1 MIISDNIARMI
12 EALIE
17 ESGGTIE
24 LKRNVMAEQ
33 LGCAPS
39 QINYV
44 IMSRFTPERGYIIE
58 SKRGGGGYIRIVR
71 KALPRND
78 LLVRVLHSIGDALEE
93 AECASLLQALASH
106 DAISSQDIALLSAA
120 LSQASLSPAPSRT
133 MQAALRA
140 SILRQMLL
148 TLMQ

>member
-44 IMSRFTPERGYIIE
+44 IMSRFTPERGYLTE
-58 SKRGGGGYIRIVR
+58 SRRGGGGFIRIVKKPIHR
-71 KALPRND
+71 NVFLAQVVESIGAQLEENECAAILRALISRNAIDAHDAELISIALSAPALSPISSKKNWQRFALP
-78 LLVRVLHSIGDALEE
+78 
-93 AECASLLQALASH
+93 
-106 DAISSQDIALLSAA
+106 
-120 LSQASLSPAPSRT
+120 
-133 MQAALRA
+133 
-140 SILRQMLL
+140 
-148 TLMQ
+148 

>member
-44 IMSRFTPERGYIIE
+44 IMSRFTPERGYLTE
-58 SKRGGGGYIRIVR
+58 SRRGGGGFIRIV
-71 KALPRND
+71 KKPIHRNVF
-78 LLVRVLHSIGDALEE
+78 LAQVIESIGTHLTESDCSAVLRTLAAHNAITPHDLELISI
-93 AECASLLQALASH
+93 AVSLPS
-106 DAISSQDIALLSAA
+106 LSAIT
-120 LSQASLSPAPSRT
+120 SKKEQSEVR
-133 MQAALRA
+133 AA
-140 SILRQMLL
+140 ILRRLL
-148 TLMQ
+148 TALMQ

>member
-17 ESGGTIE
+17 ESGGAIE

-44 IMSRFTPERGYIIE
+44 IMSRFTPERGYLTE
-58 SKRGGGGYIRIVR
+58 SRRGGGGFIRIV
-71 KALPRND
+71 KKPLHRNAFLSQVIEGVSAYPD
-78 LLVRVLHSIGDALEE
+78 ES
-93 AECASLLQALASH
+93 ECSAILRTLASQSVINPH
-106 DAISSQDIALLSAA
+106 DLELIAMA
-120 LSQASLSPAPSRT
+120 LSSASLSPISSKSE
-133 MQAALRA
+133 QAAVRGALLR
-140 SILRQMLL
+140 RLL
-148 TLMQ
+148 TALMQ